1 MVFSKYS
8 LFSLFF
14 FVFSK
19 YFEKLQYASFL
30 IMRKYQFDL
39 IWYEK
44 PPLMTEVLFLLL
56 NVYTNTQKEKNL
68 TLFEINTF
76 IISVSK
82 KK

>member
-14 FVFSK
+14 FAFSK
-19 YFEKLQYASFL
+19 YFEIFCNASFL